1 MADMASSF
9 FICKEERLKTFLVW
23 FLTYEV
29 VVGVSMYA
37 YLLLQWH
44 TEKRLIEAHGWDM
57 EFANPSEISD
67 IWRWFVPIYRMIM
80 FPVAGTIVEEL
91 AFREKRECNGK
102 IVVKIFGFE
111 FTYQQPIA

>member
-1 MADMASSF
+1 M
-9 FICKEERLKTFLVW
+9 KTILLGILAW
-23 FLTYEV
+23 DV
-29 VVGVSMYA
+29 VLGVAMYA

-44 TEKRLIEAHGWDM
+44 TEKRLIKAHGWDM

-80 FPVAGTIVEEL
+80 FLVAGTVVEEL
-91 AFREKRECNGK
+91 AFREKRECKGK

-111 FTYQQPIA
+111 FIYQQPIA

>member
-1 MADMASSF
+1 M
-9 FICKEERLKTFLVW
+9 KTFLVW

-29 VVGVSMYA
+29 VVGVAMYA

-44 TEKRLIEAHGWDM
+44 TEKRLIEAHGWNM
-57 EFANPSEISD
+57 ELANPSEISD

-111 FTYQQPIA
+111 FIYQQPIA

>member
-1 MADMASSF
+1 M
-9 FICKEERLKTFLVW
+9 KTILLGILAW
-23 FLTYEV
+23 DV
-29 VVGVSMYA
+29 VLGVAMYA
-37 YLLLQWH
+37 YIWLQWH
-44 TEKRLIEAHGWDM
+44 TEKRLIAEHGWDM
-57 EFANPSEISD
+57 ELANPSEFRD
-67 IWRWFVPIYRMIM
+67 IWRWFVPIYGMIM